1 MPPQILMTRAEIWCD
16 GTRTEF
22 GDEFIR
28 RFPTFGRGYDNRA
41 SGAHQM
47 TAGCG
52 RFVSSTY
59 NSRPHRW
66 PVFRCI
72 FYVGIMRLLER
83 CGYGVKA
90 PQTDLCLQRCTIG
103 ITLSI
108 VLEKIRLFLV
118 VVEEGSLRRAAD
130 RLRISQSAVTR
141 QMQSLELD
149 LGGRILERTSAGVR
163 LTSGGQALVE
173 RAKTLLADYDST
185 VAEVRRLNR
194 GESERLRIGYIA
206 SAVQEYLGPALA
218 ELRRAYPRLKV
229 KMLDQTPGETII
241 ALRQRKIDLALT
253 SLGVDLLSRDFDT
266 HKLAT
271 VRSLVAL
278 PVSHRFATERQVSLS
293 QLKGET
299 FVRGPDDEVP
309 GYTQRI
315 IRFCRKYGGFR
326 PRLATID
333 KFDSLVE
340 SLSLA
345 ANEEAISIQPAF
357 ISHLNVPNVVMVPIA
372 DAGATWDLFVVW
384 QRGEIASPLRTLL
397 SELNL
402 KSQ

>member
-1 MPPQILMTRAEIWCD
+1 
-16 GTRTEF
+16 
-22 GDEFIR
+22 
-28 RFPTFGRGYDNRA
+28 
-41 SGAHQM
+41 
-47 TAGCG
+47 
-52 RFVSSTY
+52 
-59 NSRPHRW
+59 
-66 PVFRCI
+66 
-72 FYVGIMRLLER
+72 
-83 CGYGVKA
+83 
-90 PQTDLCLQRCTIG
+90 
-103 ITLSI
+103 

-118 VVEEGSLRRAAD
+118 VLEEGSLRRAAD
-130 RLRISQSAVTR
+130 RLRISQSSLTR

-149 LGGRILERTSAGVR
+149 LGGRVLERTSAGVR
-163 LTSGGQALVE
+163 PTNGGQALAK

-185 VAEVRRLNR
+185 LVEVRRLNR

-218 ELRRAYPRLKV
+218 VLRRAYPRLKV
-229 KMLDQTPGETII
+229 KMLDQTPGEMII
-241 ALRQRKIDLALT
+241 ALRNGKIDLALT
-253 SLGVDLLSRDFDT
+253 LHGIDLLARDFYAR
-266 HKLAT
+266 KLAT

-299 FVRGPDDEVP
+299 FVRVPDDLAP

-315 IRFCRKYGGFR
+315 IQFCRKYGGFR
-326 PRLATID
+326 PRLATMATID
-333 KFDSLVE
+333 KANSLVE
-340 SLSLA
+340 SLALA

-372 DAGATWDLFVVW
+372 DAGATWDLLVVW
-384 QRGEIASPLRTLL
+384 QSGEIASPLQTLL